1 MISLS
6 PETEALAKRLA
17 DAQHLS
23 IEDAVRQA
31 LEEKARVAGVGPEP
45 RWPRDVSPEAIAKR
59 RASIDRFVTEI
70 AATPVRDPRDPR
82 EIMDDL
88 NAL

>member
-1 MISLS
+1 MITLS
-6 PETEALAKRLA
+6 QETEALAKRVA
-17 DAQHLS
+17 EAQHLS

-31 LEEKARVAGVGPEP
+31 LEEKARATGLAAETYP
-45 RWPRDVSPEAIAKR
+45 PRDMSPEAIEKR
-59 RASIDRFVTEI
+59 RASIDRFVAEI
-70 AATPVRDPRDPR
+70 SAMPVLDPRDPR